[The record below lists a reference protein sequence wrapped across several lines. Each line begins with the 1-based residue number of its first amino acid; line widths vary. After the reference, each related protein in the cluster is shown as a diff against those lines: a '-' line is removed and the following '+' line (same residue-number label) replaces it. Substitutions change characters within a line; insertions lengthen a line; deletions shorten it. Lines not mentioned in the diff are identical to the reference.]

1 MRLLGLCTYE
11 QANQF
16 LPEFIRDY
24 NRRFAVM
31 PASSLDFH
39 RHYH

>member
-1 MRLLGLCTYE
+1 MRFLGINTYE

-24 NRRFAVM
+24 NHRFAVVR
-31 PASSLDFH
+31 AK
-39 RHYH
+39 